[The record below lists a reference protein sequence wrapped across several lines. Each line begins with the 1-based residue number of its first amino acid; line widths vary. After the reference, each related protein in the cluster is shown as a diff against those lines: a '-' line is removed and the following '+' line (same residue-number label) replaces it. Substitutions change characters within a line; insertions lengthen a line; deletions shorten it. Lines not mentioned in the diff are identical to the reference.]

1 MKISEL
7 IKQLEKIQQE
17 EGDLYVTNS
26 NYDIKEEP
34 LVYVSKPEDDEKS
47 PVLNAE
53 KAAAENKVKFEIEK
67 AKSIILQYCSENKNG
82 FSLNRNG

>member
-34 LVYVSKPEDDEKS
+34 FVYVSKPEDGD
-47 PVLNAE
+47 VDDTLGTFL
-53 KAAAENKVKFEIEK
+53 VIE
-67 AKSIILQYCSENKNG
+67 G
-82 FSLNRNG
+82 

>member
-26 NYDIKEEP
+26 NYNIKEEP
-34 LVYVSKPEDDEKS
+34 FVYVSKPEDGD
-47 PVLNAE
+47 VDDTLGTFL
-53 KAAAENKVKFEIEK
+53 VIE
-67 AKSIILQYCSENKNG
+67 G
-82 FSLNRNG
+82 

>member
-7 IKQLEKIQQE
+7 IEKLQKIQSE

-34 LVYVSKPEDDEKS
+34 WIYVSKPQDSDIEDTLGTFL
-47 PVLNAE
+47 V
-53 KAAAENKVKFEIEK
+53 IE
-67 AKSIILQYCSENKNG
+67 G
-82 FSLNRNG
+82 